1 MSINQLFDQ
10 FLGGQGNGGQSN
22 TAGTSSGLGGLTGG
36 LAGGLA
42 AGGLLGLLVSNKKV
56 RKNVGKF
63 AGGAVGIGGAA
74 ALGAVAYGAYKKWQ
88 NNKAPDQNT
97 AVGGR
102 QTPGNSQ
109 RSVFPVSYDPSE
121 TDFNPST
128 RPAADGQPFQLAL
141 IKAMIAA
148 ANADGYIDK
157 AELLSIHEAV
167 SKLEL
172 GPKDKGLIFDI
183 LQDPPDIKTVAG
195 FAIGLEQASEI
206 YLVSRMAIDPDLPE
220 EKAYLNNLATE
231 LALPH
236 DLVMHLEEQFE
247 QETTKAA

>member
-1 MSINQLFDQ
+1 MSINQLFEQ
-10 FLGGQGNGGQSN
+10 FLGGQGNGVQNNS
-22 TAGTSSGLGGLTGG
+22 AGTSSGLGGLTGG

-42 AGGLLGLLVSNKKV
+42 AGGLLGLLVGNKKM
-56 RKNVGKF
+56 RKSVGKF
-63 AGGAVGIGGAA
+63 AGGAIGIGGAA

-88 NNKAPDQNT
+88 NNKAPGQHT
-97 AVGGR
+97 TVGGG
-102 QTPGNSQ
+102 QTPGMNQ
-109 RSVFPVSYDPSE
+109 RTSFPVSYDPAE
-121 TDFNPST
+121 IDFNPAI
-128 RPAADGQPFQLAL
+128 RPGADGQPFQLAL

-148 ANADGYIDK
+148 AKSDGHIDK
-157 AELLSIHEAV
+157 AEHLAIHEAV

-172 GPKDKGLIFDI
+172 SPKDKGLIFDI
-183 LQDPPDIKTVAG
+183 LQDPPDLKTIAG

-220 EKAYLNNLATE
+220 EKAYLNNLAAE
-231 LALPH
+231 LALPQ

>member
-10 FLGGQGNGGQSN
+10 FLGGQTHGNQGKSGGIP
-22 TAGTSSGLGGLTGG
+22 AGFGG

-42 AGGLLGLLVSNKKV
+42 AGGVLGLLVGNKKM

-74 ALGAVAYGAYKKWQ
+74 ALGALAYGAYKKWQ
-88 NNKAPDQNT
+88 NNKAPGQDTN
-97 AVGGR
+97 AAHG
-102 QTPGNSQ
+102 QTPGMNQ
-109 RSVFPVSYDPSE
+109 RTSFPVSYDPAE
-121 TDFNPST
+121 IDFNPAV
-128 RPAADGQPFQLAL
+128 RPGADGQPFQLAL

-148 ANADGYIDK
+148 ANADGHIDK
-157 AELLSIHEAV
+157 AEHLAIHEAV
-167 SKLEL
+167 AKLEL
-172 GPKDKGLIFDI
+172 GPKEKGLIFDI
-183 LQDPPDIKTVAG
+183 LQDPPDIKTIAG

-220 EKAYLNNLATE
+220 ERAYLNNLANE
-231 LALPH
+231 LALPQ

-247 QETTKAA
+247 PETTKAA